1 MGVDWSEFDD
11 GAARVAASLRRGE
24 VLDHILWRMGQEVLA
39 PRMMQAALDAL
50 MNAIGAEGA
59 AVIDVGGEA
68 GALLVHRAG
77 GGADE
82 VLAEA
87 AALLAA
93 AERPVGCRRQGWTA
107 DPGRGLSHAVRRQC
121 RHRAVAFARVA
132 RLGQRGQAADRCL
145 RQPDPHGAGT

>member
-1 MGVDWSEFDD
+1 M
-11 GAARVAASLRRGE
+11 
-24 VLDHILWRMGQEVLA
+24 LDHILWRMGREVLA

-50 MNAIGAEGA
+50 MNALGAEGA

-87 AALLAA
+87 TALLAA
-93 AERPVGCRRQGWTA
+93 ADGPSEPPPAMGGRSWSRPAARGSAPMPASRCGAR
-107 DPGRGLSHAVRRQC
+107 PGRA
-121 RHRAVAFARVA
+121 
-132 RLGQRGQAADRCL
+132 
-145 RQPDPHGAGT
+145 AGTATTSC